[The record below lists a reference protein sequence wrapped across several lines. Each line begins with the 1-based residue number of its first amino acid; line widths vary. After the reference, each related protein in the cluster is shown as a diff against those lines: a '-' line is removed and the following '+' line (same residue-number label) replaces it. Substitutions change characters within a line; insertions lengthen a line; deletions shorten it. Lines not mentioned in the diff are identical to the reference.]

1 MTSVGIDV
9 AKATLRVAVVPDG
22 RQWEVANTPGGI
34 TTLVEAL
41 GPIAPTVVVLEATGG
56 YETAAVAGL
65 TAAGLPVVVANP
77 KQVRDF
83 ARAAGRLA
91 KTDALDAQVLADFG
105 WKMQPTPRPLP
116 DAQTREL
123 QALVVRRQQLME
135 MRVAEMLRLAQADS
149 PRVQQAVR
157 EHLDWLEARLREFDR
172 DLRAFLRQTPAW
184 REQDDLLRSVPGVG
198 PRTSAC
204 LIASLP
210 ELPRLTRGQ
219 LAALVG
225 VAPFNVDSG
234 TWRGQRRIHGG
245 RGRVRQALYMATLT
259 AIRYN
264 DRVAPFYQ
272 RLVAAGKP
280 KKVALVA
287 AMHKLL
293 TILHAILRSR
303 TPYQPA
309 STSASPC

>member
-9 AKATLRVAVVPDG
+9 AKATLQVAVLPG
-22 RQWEVANTPGGI
+22 AESWEVPNTPGAIEG
-34 TTLVEAL
+34 LVARLRAL
-41 GPIAPTVVVLEATGG
+41 EPTVIVLEATGG
-56 YETAAVAGL
+56 YETAAVAAL

-83 ARAAGRLA
+83 ARATGRLA
-91 KTDALDAQVLADFG
+91 KTDAIDAGVLAEFG
-105 WKMQPTPRPLP
+105 EKLQPTPRPLP

-123 QALVVRRQQLME
+123 QALIARRQQLME
-135 MRVAEMLRLAQADS
+135 MRVAEMFRLGQARS
-149 PRVQQAVR
+149 PRVQRAIR
-157 EHLDWLEARLREFDR
+157 EHVAWLEARLRDFDKE
-172 DLRAFLRQTPAW
+172 LREFLRQTPAW
-184 REQDDLLRSVPGVG
+184 REQDDLLQSVPGVG
-198 PRTSAC
+198 QRTAWTVIAC
-204 LIASLP
+204 LP
-210 ELPRLTRGQ
+210 ELPTLRPPQ

-234 TWRGQRRIHGG
+234 TWRGQRRVQGG
-245 RGRVRQALYMATLT
+245 RGRVRQALYMATLS
-259 AIRYN
+259 AIRCN
-264 DRVAPFYQ
+264 DRIAPFYQ

-293 TILHAILRSR
+293 TILHAILRTG

-309 STSASPC
+309 SPSAARS

>member
-9 AKATLRVAVVPDG
+9 AKATLQVAVVPGG
-22 RQWEVANTPGGI
+22 RQWAVANTPGGI

-41 GPIAPTVVVLEATGG
+41 GPIAPTVIVLEATGG
-56 YETAAVAGL
+56 YETAAVASL

-83 ARAAGRLA
+83 ARAAGQLA
-91 KTDALDAQVLADFG
+91 KTDALDARVLADFG

-123 QALVVRRQQLME
+123 QALVVRRQQLVE
-135 MRVAEMLRLAQADS
+135 MRIAEIVRLGHAEA
-149 PRVQQAVR
+149 PRVQRAIR
-157 EHLDWLEARLREFDR
+157 EHLDWLEARLRDFDR

-198 PRTSAC
+198 PQTSAC
-204 LIASLP
+204 LIARLP

-225 VAPFNVDSG
+225 VAPLNVDSG
-234 TWRGQRRIHGG
+234 TWRGQRRVHGG
-245 RGRVRQALYMATLT
+245 RGHVRQALYMATLT

-264 DRVAPFYQ
+264 DRIAPFYR

-293 TILHAILRSR
+293 TILHAIARTR

>member
-1 MTSVGIDV
+1 
-9 AKATLRVAVVPDG
+9 
-22 RQWEVANTPGGI
+22 
-34 TTLVEAL
+34 
-41 GPIAPTVVVLEATGG
+41 
-56 YETAAVAGL
+56 
-65 TAAGLPVVVANP
+65 
-77 KQVRDF
+77 
-83 ARAAGRLA
+83 
-91 KTDALDAQVLADFG
+91 
-105 WKMQPTPRPLP
+105 
-116 DAQTREL
+116 
-123 QALVVRRQQLME
+123 LVVRRQQLME

-157 EHLDWLEARLREFDR
+157 EHLDWLEARLRDFDR